1 MKITSQPILLVEDDQ
16 VNVMRSIDA
25 YWTISEIPQ

>member
-25 YWTISEIPQ
+25 YWTISEMPQ